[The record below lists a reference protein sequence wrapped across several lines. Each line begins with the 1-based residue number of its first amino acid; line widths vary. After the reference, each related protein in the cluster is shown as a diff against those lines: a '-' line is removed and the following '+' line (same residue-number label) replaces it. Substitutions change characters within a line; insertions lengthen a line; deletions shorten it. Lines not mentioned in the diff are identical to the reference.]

1 MLLTTNRLRL
11 RIDCS
16 ARCVILFSVVFFS
29 AQGQIHLATLGGGYF
44 CKTW

>member
-16 ARCVILFSVVFFS
+16 ARCVILFSVVFFRLRVRS
-29 AQGQIHLATLGGGYF
+29 T
-44 CKTW
+44 